1 MNTET
6 KAASGNVSR
15 DMYHAAVESYFL
27 DGDDERKFLFRT
39 ESMIAHEKIRE
50 LSA

>member
-6 KAASGNVSR
+6 KAASWNVSR
-15 DMYHAAVESYFL
+15 EKYHAAVESYFL